1 MKKIVCLFGALALT
15 AASCSND
22 DNSNNVNNVVLP
34 KTIQLT
40 NDKEP
45 VQNMTST
52 FTYQGNKIVDIS
64 SPKAKSEFTY
74 TGNQITKKVD
84 YYMSKGQ
91 LEKIV
96 ETSYV
101 YANGK
106 LQSVNGISY
115 GTAFRQV
122 YTYNIDGTITKEAY
136 TTDQN
141 TGVESKSR
149 ESWLLTIVNGNL
161 TKLVTISGS
170 FIGTHVYDYDAK
182 NTAFKNILGFNL
194 LLDQAITPSLGQKNY
209 SSVNNIGK
217 DTQSVVI
224 DSQPFTNTIDYNA
237 KYDYNTNGYP
247 VKQTSYNQDGTVKEV
262 FDYTY

>member
-15 AASCSND
+15 ATSCSND
-22 DNSNNVNNVVLP
+22 ENSNDTNNIVLP
-34 KTIQLT
+34 KTIRLT
-40 NDKEP
+40 SQKDSL
-45 VQNMTST
+45 QNMTST
-52 FTYQGNKIVDIS
+52 FTYQDNKIEDIS

-84 YYMSKGQ
+84 YYMNQGQ
-91 LEKIV
+91 LQKIV
-96 ETSYV
+96 EKSYV

-115 GTAFRQV
+115 GTAFREV
-122 YTYNIDGTITKEAY
+122 YTYNSDGTIKKEAY
-136 TTDQN
+136 ITNNN
-141 TGVESKSR
+141 TGLESKSP

-161 TKLVTISGS
+161 TKFVTISGN
-170 FIGTHVYDYDAK
+170 FIGTHTYDYDAK

-209 SSVNNIGK
+209 SSVNNIEK

-224 DSQPFTNTIDYNA
+224 DSKPFTNNVDYNA
-237 KYDYNTNGYP
+237 KFDYNTAGYP
-247 VKQTSYNQDGTVKEV
+247 VKQTSYNQDGTVKEI